1 MGRSAYMRKD
11 EWPPICKLRSGLKK
25 LEKGEETNPGSN
37 RRDDRVTIKAEINE
51 ITNGKPTEEL
61 SETKAWFF
69 EKFNEIYKPL
79 AKLMKKKKK
88 LPTLKMPQGLSLQ
101 STHIKRTVREY
112 YKQLYTRKCDN
123 SDETHQ
129 FLENYELP
137 QLTQYETDY
146 WITVYY

>member
-11 EWPPICKLRSGLKK
+11 EWPPICKLQSGLKK

-79 AKLMKKKKK
+79 AKLMKKKKITNIK
-88 LPTLKMPQGLSLQ
+88 NATRAITAVH
-101 STHIKRTVREY
+101 TH
-112 YKQLYTRKCDN
+112 
-123 SDETHQ
+123 
-129 FLENYELP
+129 
-137 QLTQYETDY
+137 
-146 WITVYY
+146 

>member
-1 MGRSAYMRKD
+1 MQLKQYWEEILGRSAYMRKD
-11 EWPPICKLRSGLKK
+11 EWPPICKLQSGLKK

-88 LPTLKMPQGLSLQ
+88 ITNIKNATRAITAVH
-101 STHIKRTVREY
+101 TH
-112 YKQLYTRKCDN
+112 
-123 SDETHQ
+123 
-129 FLENYELP
+129 
-137 QLTQYETDY
+137 
-146 WITVYY
+146 